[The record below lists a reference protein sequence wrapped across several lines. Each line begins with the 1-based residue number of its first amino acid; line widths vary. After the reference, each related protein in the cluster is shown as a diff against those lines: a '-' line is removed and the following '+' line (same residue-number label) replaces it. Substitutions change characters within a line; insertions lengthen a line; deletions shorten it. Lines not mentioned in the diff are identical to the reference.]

1 MKLPKID
8 LPIYEAVLPSTG
20 EKIRYRAFTV
30 KEEKI
35 MLIAKESSDVDQ
47 IVMAIKQVL
56 NNCII
61 DKNIDELAVFDIEYL
76 LTMIRGKSVNNIIEF
91 SIIDPDTQEEV
102 KLTLDIENINIIRNE
117 KHTNKIRVN
126 GEYVLYMKYP
136 NYDAYI
142 VTFSKK
148 AIDDPLAYYDVM
160 VSCMDQLVS
169 EDTIYK
175 LSEFSREE
183 VDQFIESLNTDVI
196 EKIQHFFETMP
207 ILRHELKYVNK
218 NGDEKTFAIEG
229 TDSFFM

>member
-61 DKNIDELAVFDIEYL
+61 NKNIDELAVFDIEYL

-102 KLTLDIENINIIRNE
+102 KLTLDIENISIIRND

-169 EDTIYK
+169 EDTVYK
-175 LSEFSREE
+175 LSDFSREE